1 MAKRIELTYG
11 DIVSLTGDSQGE
23 IKIAVAVSGGR
34 DSVALLHCLKN
45 IQDENAHK
53 TPAIKVSA
61 INVEHGIRGESSK
74 RDSEFVRSLCEEW
87 EIPLYSYCVDVPA
100 YAKEN
105 GYTEEQAGR
114 ILRYEIFDR
123 LISDKIC
130 DYVALA
136 HHLDDQAETV
146 FMRILRGTG
155 IRGLEG
161 MKKASGRYI
170 RPFLDYTREDV
181 DCYVI
186 LNDLPYVDDETND
199 DVAYTRN
206 YLRTVLSDLKKR
218 YPSLCEAVA
227 RLSESAREANQFID
241 AHIPEIEVYDGVSY
255 IKTSDCANTLIA
267 KRLIFKA
274 CSALGVTQDIED
286 RHYGLILG
294 LIGAPSGKYLNL
306 THGLRVYREG
316 DKLAFTVATEPNDL
330 ECAFSEGEFSDLG
343 ISVKRAELCDVKFG
357 EGALFID
364 GDKLPVGAVI
374 RTRREGDVIRKFGGG
389 SKSLGDFLTDKK
401 IPLRVRDS
409 LMLIAKDSEVYAVF
423 GVDIS
428 SKVKIDEDSKLIYEL
443 KILDKNNRCTE
454 NAPNNRI

>member
-1 MAKRIELTYG
+1 MAKSIELTYG
-11 DIVSLTGDSQGE
+11 DIISLTGDSREE

-34 DSVALLHCLKN
+34 DSVALLHCLKK
-45 IQDENAHK
+45 IQDENAHRIP
-53 TPAIKVSA
+53 TIKVSA
-61 INVEHGIRGESSK
+61 INVEHGIRGENSK
-74 RDSEFVRSLCEEW
+74 RDSEFVRSLCEKW
-87 EIPLYSYCVDVPA
+87 EIPLYSYRVDVPA
-100 YAKEN
+100 YSKEN

-123 LISDKIC
+123 LISDEVC

-146 FMRILRGTG
+146 FMRVLRGTG

-161 MKKASGRYI
+161 MRKVGGKYI

-181 DCYVI
+181 DGYV
-186 LNDLPYVDDETND
+186 LTNDLPYVEDETNAD
-199 DVAYTRN
+199 TAYTRN
-206 YLRTVLSDLKKR
+206 YLRTVLSELKKR
-218 YPSLCEAVA
+218 YPSLCEAVS
-227 RLSESAREANQFID
+227 RLSESAREANGFID
-241 AHIPEIEVYDGVSY
+241 AHIPEIEVNSGVSY

-267 KRLIFKA
+267 KRLMFKA

-286 RHYGLILG
+286 RHYGLILD
-294 LIGAPSGKYLNL
+294 LIDGPSGKYLML

-316 DKLAFTVATEPNDL
+316 DRLAFTVATESKDL
-330 ECAFSEGEFSDLG
+330 ECAFAEGEFSDLG
-343 ISVKRAELCDVKFG
+343 ISVKRAQIRDVKFG

-364 GDKLPVGAVI
+364 GDKIPSGAVI

-409 LMLIAKDSEVYAVF
+409 LVLIAKDSEVYAVF

-428 SKVKIDEDSKLIYEL
+428 SKVKIDENSKLIYEL
-443 KILDKNNRCTE
+443 KVLDK
-454 NAPNNRI
+454 